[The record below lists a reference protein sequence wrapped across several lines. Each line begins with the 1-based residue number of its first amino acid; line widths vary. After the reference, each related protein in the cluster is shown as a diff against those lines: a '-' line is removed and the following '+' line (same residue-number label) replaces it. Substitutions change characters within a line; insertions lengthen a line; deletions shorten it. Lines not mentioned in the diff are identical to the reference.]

1 MKSILNR
8 MQTGI
13 DELDEWAMESHVHIQ
28 VVYVVCFLVGYMI
41 AIPFSVLLAILGGL
55 VNGIMVCMSQ
65 TSRGRS

>member
-1 MKSILNR
+1 MRSILKR

-28 VVYVVCFLVGYMI
+28 LVYILCFLVGYMI

-55 VNGIMVCMSQ
+55 INGIMVCMSQ

>member
-1 MKSILNR
+1 ME
-8 MQTGI
+8 TGI

-28 VVYVVCFLVGYMI
+28 LVYILCFLVGYMI

-55 VNGIMVCMSQ
+55 LNGIMVCMSQ

>member
-1 MKSILNR
+1 MKSILKR

-28 VVYVVCFLVGYMI
+28 LVYILCFLVGYMI

-55 VNGIMVCMSQ
+55 LNGIMVCMSQ

>member
-1 MKSILNR
+1 MRSILKR

-13 DELDEWAMESHVHIQ
+13 DELDEWAMEQRLHIQ
-28 VVYVVCFLVGYMI
+28 VVYVFCFLVGYII

>member
-1 MKSILNR
+1 MRSMLKR

-13 DELDEWAMESHVHIQ
+13 DELDEWAMEQHVHIQ
-28 VVYVVCFLVGYMI
+28 VVYVICFLVGYMI

-55 VNGIMVCMSQ
+55 LNGIMVCMSQ

>member
-1 MKSILNR
+1 MRSILNR

-13 DELDEWAMESHVHIQ
+13 DELDEWATESHVHIQ
-28 VVYVVCFLVGYMI
+28 VVYILCFLIGYMI

-65 TSRGRS
+65 TSRGCS

>member
-1 MKSILNR
+1 

-28 VVYVVCFLVGYMI
+28 VVYILCFLVGYMI